1 MTSLAEDRN
10 PATARHSKVDQGLI
24 RTPEDDLAGCVVG
37 TRSCSAGGLPGLQV
51 KVEKAAAA
59 TFGRFPHREEA
70 RRDWAAL
77 QSVDPGRDGCPRC
90 CSSGGM
96 KRCCIGRWATLRAHA
111 PTIGCPRVAVE
122 RSAPE
127 FQAWRERSMRR

>member
-1 MTSLAEDRN
+1 MTSLAEDRK
-10 PATARHSKVDQGLI
+10 PGDGL
-24 RTPEDDLAGCVVG
+24 PFESGSGSDLHAGK
-37 TRSCSAGGLPGLQV
+37 RLGGLRRRDAFVQRGRFTGLQV

-70 RRDWAAL
+70 LRDWAAL

-127 FQAWRERSMRR
+127 FQAWWGQSVRR